1 MANYRPSG
9 GSFPNNYLGRVD
21 NRSSS
26 SVYYF
31 DCSCAYIC
39 EYRSHLHLFY
49 ERLVMENIIAYCIM
63 ILAVVIFVGVI
74 FYSWNKFKQT
84 RKLEAD
90 REEASR
96 KAWLQ
101 KMEERSRVAVPDSMK
116 RYVNELDKDGS
127 KTNIKAVDKS
137 IEVPP
142 RGKETTV
149 KYSSATAG
157 APSKPAPSA
166 SMNRYSEALDR
177 KWSTDQPTKRYDDSS
192 DDGSFLTG
200 MIVGTALNTIM
211 SGSGRESSDTERSV
225 GVTKSESSWGW
236 DDSSSRKAVED
247 TFSSSSWS
255 SSDSSSDSWSS
266 SDSSPSSDW

>member
-1 MANYRPSG
+1 
-9 GSFPNNYLGRVD
+9 
-21 NRSSS
+21 
-26 SVYYF
+26 
-31 DCSCAYIC
+31 
-39 EYRSHLHLFY
+39 
-49 ERLVMENIIAYCIM
+49 MENIIAYCIV
-63 ILAVVIFVGVI
+63 ILAIAIFAGI
-74 FYSWNKFKQT
+74 CRCIWTKFKKSRQ
-84 RKLEAD
+84 
-90 REEASR
+90 EEA
-96 KAWLQ
+96 
-101 KMEERSRVAVPDSMK
+101 ERQAKSKKYWADLRAEQNKVEVPDSMK